1 MKRVESI
8 DAFRGFDMMWIMGIS
23 YIVLAICD
31 LFTGAGSSFI
41 AKQMQHVAWN
51 GLSFMDLIFPTFL
64 FIAGMSFPFSLSKQ
78 QENGLSR
85 GKIHLRILRRAFL
98 LVLLGLI
105 YNGLLMNYN
114 LSELRWCSVLGR
126 IGLAWMFAAFIFAN
140 CRKISIRAAICF
152 LLLLGYYVI
161 MRFCPVPGA
170 PSGADPFSME
180 WNISGYIDQHIV
192 PGRLYY
198 GNFDPEGLLGLV
210 PATATAMLGMFTG
223 EFIKDSKLSG
233 GKKSLYMLAA
243 AAGLL
248 ALGLLWSL
256 IFPVNKKLWSSSFVC
271 IVAACALACY
281 TLFYYIIDV
290 KGHKKWAFPL
300 KVIGMNSI
308 TIYMIGCFV
317 DFSFT
322 SQALFGGLCGIVGE
336 RFTPLI
342 LETGSFLLAWLL
354 LYFLYKKKI
363 FLKV

>member
-1 MKRVESI
+1 MKRIESI
-8 DAFRGFDMMWIMGIS
+8 DAFRGFDMMWIMGFS
-23 YIVLAICD
+23 YIIVAICN
-31 LFTGAGSSFI
+31 LFPEGGNSFI
-41 AKQMQHVAWN
+41 VSQMKHVAWN

-64 FIAGMSFPFSLSKQ
+64 FIAGMSFPFSFAKQ
-78 QENGLSR
+78 QEKGLSR

-98 LVLLGLI
+98 LVLLGLV
-105 YNGLLMNYN
+105 YNGLLLNYN

-126 IGLAWMFAAFIFAN
+126 IGLAWMFAAFIFVN
-140 CRKISIRAAICF
+140 CSKKSTRAAICF

-170 PSGADPFSME
+170 PQGANPFSME
-180 WNISGYIDQHIV
+180 WNIAGYIDSLIV
-192 PGRLYY
+192 PGRMYY
-198 GNFDPEGLLGLV
+198 GNFDPEGLLGLI
-210 PATATAMLGMFTG
+210 PATATAMLGMFAG
-223 EFIKDSKLSG
+223 EFIKDSKLPG

-243 AAGLL
+243 AAALL

-256 IFPVNKKLWSSSFVC
+256 LFPVNKKLWSSSFVC
-271 IVAACALACY
+271 VVAAYSLACF

-290 KGHKKWAFPL
+290 KGHKKWAFPF

-317 DFSFT
+317 NFDFT
-322 SQALFGGLCGIVGE
+322 SRALLGGLCSLAGE
-336 RFTPLI
+336 RFAPLI
-342 LETGSFLLAWLL
+342 LETGSFLLSWLL